1 MPMKK
6 TIKIISLILMLA
18 LAFSG
23 CSGKKK
29 AISIK
34 EDSISMNKDDN
45 YTIKLENQ
53 SGEDVV
59 WKSMDE
65 KVAIVSP
72 DGTVTAVNGGVTVI
86 TARAESSFANV
97 GVVVDGGGEYV
108 DKNGNTIPV
117 FDGESDI
124 TAIVVGAR
132 GGGKNEITIRPGD
145 KYQLIAYTT
154 PSDSKDKILWRTND
168 SGVVRVNEKGEIEAI
183 SQGKT
188 VIDAYAPNGVNGKLI
203 VRVK

>member
-1 MPMKK
+1 MPMKR
-6 TIKIISLILMLA
+6 TIKTVSAVLMVVLA
-18 LAFSG
+18 LSG
-23 CSGKKK
+23 CGGKKK

-45 YTIKLENQ
+45 YTIKLVNET
-53 SGEDVV
+53 SEDVV

-72 DGTVTAVNGGVTVI
+72 DGTVTAVGGGVTVV

-97 GVVVDGGGEYV
+97 GIIVDGGGEYV

-132 GGGKNEITIRPGD
+132 AGGKNEITIRPGD
-145 KYQLIAYTT
+145 KHQLIAYTT

-168 SGVVRVNEKGEIEAI
+168 SGVVRVNEKGEIEAV

>member
-1 MPMKK
+1 MN
-6 TIKIISLILMLA
+6 IK
-18 LAFSG
+18 
-23 CSGKKK
+23 
-29 AISIK
+29 
-34 EDSISMNKDDN
+34 DN
-45 YTIKLENQ
+45 YTIKLENP

-65 KVAIVSP
+65 NIANVSP
-72 DGTVTAVNGGVTVI
+72 DGTVTAVSGGVTVI

-132 GGGKNEITIRPGD
+132 AGGKNEITIKPGD
-145 KYQLIAYTT
+145 KYQLVAYTT
-154 PSDSKDKILWRTND
+154 PSDSKDKIVWRTND
-168 SGVVRVNEKGEIEAI
+168 SGVVRVNEKGEIEAMAT
-183 SQGKT
+183 GKT

>member
-1 MPMKK
+1 MKK
-6 TIKIISLILMLA
+6 TIKTISLVLMLA
-18 LAFSG
+18 LAFSA

-29 AISIK
+29 AISVK

-45 YTIKLENQ
+45 YTIKLENP

-72 DGTVTAVNGGVTVI
+72 DGTVTAVDGGVTVI

-97 GVVVDGGGEYV
+97 GVIVDGGGEYV

-145 KYQLIAYTT
+145 KHQLVAYTT
-154 PSDSKDKILWRTND
+154 PSDSKDEILWRTND

>member
-6 TIKIISLILMLA
+6 TIKTISLVLMLA

-23 CSGKKK
+23 CSGNKK

-145 KYQLIAYTT
+145 KHQLIAYTT

>member
-1 MPMKK
+1 MKK
-6 TIKIISLILMLA
+6 TIKTISLVLMLVLA
-18 LAFSG
+18 LSG
-23 CSGKKK
+23 CSEKKK

-53 SGEDVV
+53 TGEDVV

-72 DGTVTAVNGGVTVI
+72 DGTVTAVSGGVTVI

-145 KYQLIAYTT
+145 KHQLIAYTT